1 MAYENPENII
11 RSWNIQGNFATG
23 PVTADQ
29 LVPPQYG
36 RIRTPFVNTWRE
48 EQCNSTLDWG
58 SSNFSIYLP
67 ESLRVLNAVYLRIQL
82 PALASTTYKNYP
94 GLYAIK
100 NIRIMSAGQEVYTC
114 DFFQHMV
121 DHLQQMKLEEAQA
134 FAKAYLGYEG
144 TLSLTARD
152 IMLRL

>member
-36 RIRTPFVNTWRE
+36 RIRTPFLNTWRE

-67 ESLRVLNAVYLRIQL
+67 ESLRFERGVFTDSTSGARIHDIQKL
-82 PALASTTYKNYP
+82 SR
-94 GLYAIK
+94 I
-100 NIRIMSAGQEVYTC
+100 IRYQK
-114 DFFQHMV
+114 HP
-121 DHLQQMKLEEAQA
+121 H
-134 FAKAYLGYEG
+134 YECRTG
-144 TLSLTARD
+144 SLHV
-152 IMLRL
+152 